1 MSKVLNLLKEK
12 ILIAD
17 GAMGTMLQDM
27 GLPFGYAPDLW
38 AVEEPEKVAAVHRK
52 YIDAGCNL
60 ITTDTFGTNRLKMA
74 EFGKDAAEV
83 AVAGVKLLKKA
94 IADSGKK
101 DVFAFLD
108 IGPTGRLLKPMG
120 DLDFNEAVNVF
131 AEVVKAGAD
140 AGADGI
146 IIETMSDLYEL
157 KAAVL
162 AAKENSSLP
171 VFCTM
176 VFDEKGKLLTGADV
190 ETAAATLEGLGA
202 DAIGLNCGMGPDG
215 MLPIVRRMRNACSL
229 PLIVNPN
236 AGLPKTKDGRT
247 YFDVTP
253 ELFAKSMEEI
263 LEYAS
268 VVGGCC
274 GTTPEHIKALG
285 EVAFGKAPNPIPEFN
300 KTVVTSYAQRVE
312 IGKKPVIIG
321 ERINPTGKKLFKEAL
336 KSGDGNYA
344 LREAA
349 KQEEAGAHILDV
361 NVGLPGIDEPKI
373 LEETVLGIQRITAL
387 PLQIDTSDS
396 AAMERALRVY
406 NGKPLINSVN
416 GKEESMNAVLPLVK
430 KYGGVVVALT
440 LDEDGI
446 PETPEGRLKIAKKIL
461 DKAAELGIQKR
472 DIIIDPLTLP
482 VSAGKEAAE
491 VTLTSLEM
499 IKNQLLVNTVLGV
512 SNVSFG
518 LPDRRLIN
526 SAFYT
531 LALEK
536 GLSCGIINPCSQDM
550 MAVYD
555 AYCAL
560 KGFDENFETY
570 IKRHAGEKAP
580 VAAASPVMSLGECII
595 KGMDTDSAK
604 SAEALSKNQ
613 DVLEII
619 ANEIVPALD
628 KVGKGFEEGSIF
640 LPQLLM
646 SAEAAKAAFDVL
658 TPLIKKEG
666 VQKGEKIVLATV
678 KGDIHDIGKNIVRVL
693 LENYQFDCIDLGKD
707 VPPEAVVDAVKKDN
721 VKLVGLSA
729 LMTTTVPSMEETI
742 ALLKKEC
749 PDTKVMVGGAV
760 MTADFA
766 KEIKAD
772 FYGKDAMEDVRIA
785 QKFFGV

>member
-52 YIDAGCNL
+52 YIDAGCNI

-550 MAVYD
+550 MAAYD

-613 DVLEII
+613 DVLDII

>member
-17 GAMGTMLQDM
+17 GAMGTMLQNM

-38 AVEEPEKVAAVHRK
+38 AVEEPEKVAAVHKK
-52 YIDAGCNL
+52 YIEAGANI

-74 EFGKDAAEV
+74 EYGRDAGEV
-83 AVAGVKLLKKA
+83 AAAGVKLLKKA
-94 IADSGKK
+94 ISESGRE

-120 DLDFNEAVNVF
+120 DLDFNEAVSVF
-131 AEVVKAGAD
+131 AETVRAGAE

-190 ETAAATLEGLGA
+190 ETAAATLEGLGV
-202 DAIGLNCGMGPDG
+202 DAIGLNCGMGPEG
-215 MLPIVRRMRNACSL
+215 MLPIVRRMRSACSL
-229 PLIVNPN
+229 PIIVNPN

-274 GTTPEHIKALG
+274 GTTPEHIKALAG
-285 EVAFGKAPNPIPEFN
+285 VAFGKSPNPIPEFN
-300 KTVVTSYAQRVE
+300 KTVVTSYAQRIE

-349 KQEEAGAHILDV
+349 KQEAAGAHILDV
-361 NVGLPGIDEPKI
+361 NVGLPGIDEPKV
-373 LEETVLGIQRITAL
+373 LEETVLAIQRITAL
-387 PLQIDTSDS
+387 PLQIDTSDTS
-396 AAMERALRVY
+396 AMERALRVY

-416 GKEESMNAVLPLVK
+416 GKEESMSAVLPLVK

-446 PETPEGRLKIAKKIL
+446 PETPEGRLKIAKRIIER
-461 DKAAELGIQKR
+461 AAALGIQKR

-482 VSAGKEAAE
+482 VSAGKEAAD

-499 IKNQLLVNTVLGV
+499 IKKELSVNTVLGV

-518 LPDRRLIN
+518 LPERRLIN

-536 GLSCGIINPCSQDM
+536 GLSCGIINPCSEDM
-550 MAVYD
+550 MAAYD
-555 AYCAL
+555 AFCAL
-560 KGFDENFETY
+560 KGQDENFETY
-570 IKRHAGEKAP
+570 IKRHAGEKAS
-580 VAAASPVMSLGECII
+580 VTVESPTMSLGECII

-604 SAEALSKNQ
+604 SAEALSKDM

-619 ANEIVPALD
+619 AKEIVPALD

-646 SAEAAKAAFDVL
+646 SAEAAKAAFDIL

-707 VPPEAVVDAVKKDN
+707 VPPEAVVAAVKKDN
-721 VKLVGLSA
+721 IKLVGLSA

-749 PDTKVMVGGAV
+749 PDTRVIVGGAV

-766 KEIKAD
+766 KEIGAD

>member
-52 YIDAGCNL
+52 YIDAGCNI

-361 NVGLPGIDEPKI
+361 NVGLPGIDEPEI

-550 MAVYD
+550 MAAYD

-604 SAEALSKNQ
+604 SAETLSKNQ
-613 DVLEII
+613 DVLDII

>member
-38 AVEEPEKVAAVHRK
+38 AVEEPEKVKAVHKK
-52 YIDAGCNL
+52 YIDAGANI

-74 EFGKDAAEV
+74 EYGKESADIAAK
-83 AVAGVKLLKKA
+83 AVTLLKEV
-94 IADSGKK
+94 IAESGRR

-120 DLDFNEAVNVF
+120 DLDFNEAVSVF
-131 AEVVKAGAD
+131 AETIKAGAE

-176 VFDEKGKLLTGADV
+176 VFDEKGKLLTGGDV

-202 DAIGLNCGMGPDG
+202 DAIGLNCGMGPEG
-215 MLPIVRRMRNACSL
+215 MIPIIRRMREACSL

-236 AGLPKTKDGRT
+236 AGLPKTKDGKT

-253 ELFAKSMEEI
+253 ESFAKTMEEI
-263 LEYAS
+263 LEYAA

-274 GTTPEHIKALG
+274 GTTPEHIKALAD
-285 EVAFGKAPNPIPEFN
+285 VTKGKSPNLVPPFN

-312 IGKKPVIIG
+312 ISEKPVIIG

-336 KSGDGNYA
+336 KSGDGDYV

-349 KQEEAGAHILDV
+349 KQEAAGAHILDV
-361 NVGLPGIDEPKI
+361 NVGLPGIDEAKV
-373 LEETVLGIQRITAL
+373 LEETVSAIQRITSL
-387 PLQIDTSDS
+387 PLQIDTSN
-396 AAMERALRVY
+396 AYAMEKALRVY

-416 GKEESMNAVLPLVK
+416 GKEESMEAVLPLVK

-446 PETPEGRLKIAKKIL
+446 PETPKGRLEIAKRIIDRAK
-461 DKAAELGIQKR
+461 ELGIQKR

-491 VTLTSLEM
+491 VTLASLEL
-499 IKNQLLVNTVLGV
+499 IKKELGVNTVLGV

-518 LPDRRLIN
+518 LPDRKIIN
-526 SAFYT
+526 SAFFT

-536 GLSCGIINPCSQDM
+536 GLSCGIINPCSEDM
-550 MAVYD
+550 MAAYD
-555 AYCAL
+555 AFCAV
-560 KGFDENFETY
+560 KGLDENFENY
-570 IKRHAGEKAP
+570 IKRHSGEKPASTD
-580 VAAASPVMSLGECII
+580 AAPVMSLGDCII
-595 KGMDTDSAK
+595 KGMDADSAK
-604 SAEALSKNQ
+604 SAKALSKDM

-619 ANEIVPALD
+619 AKEIVPALD

-666 VQKGEKIVLATV
+666 TQKGEKIVLATV
-678 KGDIHDIGKNIVRVL
+678 KGDIHDIGKNIVKVL

-707 VPPEAVVDAVKKDN
+707 VPPEAVVAAVKKDN

-729 LMTTTVPSMEETI
+729 LMTTTVPAMEETI

-749 PDTKVMVGGAV
+749 PDTKVIVGGAV

-766 KEIKAD
+766 EEIGAH
-772 FYGKDAMEDVRIA
+772 FYGRDAMEDVRIA
-785 QKFFGV
+785 QKLFGV

>member
-38 AVEEPEKVAAVHRK
+38 TVEEPEKVAAVHKR
-52 YIDAGCNL
+52 YIDAGCNI

-74 EFGKDAAEV
+74 EYGKDASQIA
-83 AVAGVKLLKKA
+83 AAGVKLLKKT
-94 IADSGKK
+94 ISESGRA

-120 DLDFNEAVNVF
+120 DLDFSEAVSVF
-131 AEVVKAGAD
+131 AETVKAGAE

-162 AAKENSSLP
+162 AAKENSTLP

-190 ETAAATLEGLGA
+190 ETAAATLESLGA

-215 MLPIVRRMRNACSL
+215 MLPIIRRMRKACSL

-236 AGLPKTKDGRT
+236 AGLPKTKDGKT

-253 ELFAKSMEEI
+253 EIFAKSMVEI
-263 LEYAS
+263 LEYAAI
-268 VVGGCC
+268 VGGCC
-274 GTTPEHIKALG
+274 GTTPEHIKALA
-285 EVAFGKAPNPIPEFN
+285 EIVSGKAPNPIPEFN
-300 KTVVTSYAQRVE
+300 KTVVTSYAQCVE

-361 NVGLPGIDEPKI
+361 NVGLPGIDESAV
-373 LEETVLGIQRITAL
+373 LEETVLAIQRITAL
-387 PLQIDTSDS
+387 PLQIDTSD
-396 AAMERALRVY
+396 ATAMERALRVY

-446 PETPEGRLKIAKKIL
+446 PETPEGRFEIAKKII
-461 DKAAELGIQKR
+461 DRANSLGIQKR

-482 VSAGKEAAE
+482 VSAGKDAAD
-491 VTLTSLEM
+491 VTLSSLEM
-499 IKNQLLVNTVLGV
+499 IKNELGVNTVLGV

-518 LPDRRLIN
+518 LPERGLIN

-536 GLSCGIINPCSQDM
+536 GLSCGIINPCSSDM
-550 MAVYD
+550 MAAYD

-560 KGFDENFETY
+560 KGFDENYETY
-570 IKRHAGEKAP
+570 IKRHANKKA
-580 VAAASPVMSLGECII
+580 VESTASPVMSLGECII

-604 SAEALSKNQ
+604 SAKALSESQ
-613 DVLEII
+613 DVLDII

-678 KGDIHDIGKNIVRVL
+678 KGDIHDIGKNIVKVL
-693 LENYQFDCIDLGKD
+693 LENYQFECIDLGKD
-707 VPPEAVVDAVKKDN
+707 VPPEAVVEAVKKDN
-721 VKLVGLSA
+721 IKLVGLSA

-749 PDTKVMVGGAV
+749 PDTKVIVGGAV
-760 MTADFA
+760 MTEDFS
-766 KEIKAD
+766 KEIGAD
-772 FYGKDAMEDVRIA
+772 FYGRDAMEDVRIA
-785 QKFFGV
+785 QKLFGV

>member
-17 GAMGTMLQDM
+17 GAMGTMLQNM

-38 AVEEPEKVAAVHRK
+38 AVEEPEKVAAVHKR
-52 YIDAGCNL
+52 YIDAGANI

-74 EFGKDAAEV
+74 EYGRDSGEV
-83 AVAGVKLLKKA
+83 AAAGVKLLKKA
-94 IADSGKK
+94 IAESGRE

-120 DLDFNEAVNVF
+120 DLDFNEAVSVF
-131 AEVVKAGAD
+131 AETVKAGAE

-190 ETAAATLEGLGA
+190 ETAAATLEGLGV
-202 DAIGLNCGMGPDG
+202 DAIGLNCGMGPEG
-215 MLPIVRRMRNACSL
+215 MLPIVRRMRSACSL
-229 PLIVNPN
+229 PIIVNPN

-263 LEYAS
+263 MEYAS

-274 GTTPEHIKALG
+274 GTTPEHIKALAG
-285 EVAFGKAPNPIPEFN
+285 VAFGKSPKPIPEFN
-300 KTVVTSYAQRVE
+300 KTVVTSYAQRIE

-349 KQEEAGAHILDV
+349 KQEAAGAHILDV
-361 NVGLPGIDEPKI
+361 NVGLPGIDEPKV
-373 LEETVLGIQRITAL
+373 LEETVLAIQRITAL
-387 PLQIDTSDS
+387 PLQIDTSDTS
-396 AAMERALRVY
+396 AMERALRVY

-416 GKEESMNAVLPLVK
+416 GKEESMSAVLPLVK

-446 PETPEGRLKIAKKIL
+446 PETPEGRLKIAKRIIER
-461 DKAAELGIQKR
+461 AAALGIQKR

-482 VSAGKEAAE
+482 VSAGKEAAD

-499 IKNQLLVNTVLGV
+499 IKKELSVNTVLGV

-518 LPDRRLIN
+518 LPERRLIN

-536 GLSCGIINPCSQDM
+536 GLSCGIINPCSEDM
-550 MAVYD
+550 MAAYD
-555 AYCAL
+555 AFCAL
-560 KGFDENFETY
+560 KGQDENFETY
-570 IKRHAGEKAP
+570 IKRHAGEKAS
-580 VAAASPVMSLGECII
+580 VTVESPTMSLGESII

-604 SAEALSKNQ
+604 SAEALSKDM

-619 ANEIVPALD
+619 AKEIVPALD

-646 SAEAAKAAFDVL
+646 SAEAAKSAFDIL

-678 KGDIHDIGKNIVRVL
+678 KGDIHDIGKNIVKVL

-707 VPPEAVVDAVKKDN
+707 VPPEAVVAAVKKDN
-721 VKLVGLSA
+721 IKLVGLSA

-749 PDTKVMVGGAV
+749 PDTRVIVGGAV

-766 KEIKAD
+766 KEIGAD

>member
-17 GAMGTMLQDM
+17 GAMGTMLQNM

-38 AVEEPEKVAAVHRK
+38 AVEEPEKVAAVHKK
-52 YIDAGCNL
+52 YIEAGANI

-74 EFGKDAAEV
+74 EYGRDAGEV
-83 AVAGVKLLKKA
+83 AAAGVKLLKKA
-94 IADSGKK
+94 IAESGRE

-120 DLDFNEAVNVF
+120 DLDFNEAVSVF
-131 AEVVKAGAD
+131 AETVKAGAE

-190 ETAAATLEGLGA
+190 ETAAATLEGLGV
-202 DAIGLNCGMGPDG
+202 DAIGLNCGMGPEG
-215 MLPIVRRMRNACSL
+215 MLPIVRRMRSACSL
-229 PLIVNPN
+229 PIIVNPN

-274 GTTPEHIKALG
+274 GTTPEHIKALAG
-285 EVAFGKAPNPIPEFN
+285 VAFGKSPKPIPEFN
-300 KTVVTSYAQRVE
+300 KTVVTSYAQRIE
-312 IGKKPVIIG
+312 IGKKTVIIG

-349 KQEEAGAHILDV
+349 KQEAAGAHILDV
-361 NVGLPGIDEPKI
+361 NVGLPGIDEPKV
-373 LEETVLGIQRITAL
+373 LEETVLAIQRITAL
-387 PLQIDTSDS
+387 PLQIDTSDTS
-396 AAMERALRVY
+396 AMERALRVY

-416 GKEESMNAVLPLVK
+416 GKEESMSAVLPLVK

-446 PETPEGRLKIAKKIL
+446 PETPEGRLKIAKRIIER
-461 DKAAELGIQKR
+461 AAALGIQKR

-482 VSAGKEAAE
+482 VSAGKEAAD

-499 IKNQLLVNTVLGV
+499 IKKELSVNTVLGV

-518 LPDRRLIN
+518 LPERRLIN

-536 GLSCGIINPCSQDM
+536 GLSCGIINPCSEDM
-550 MAVYD
+550 MAAYD
-555 AYCAL
+555 AFCAL
-560 KGFDENFETY
+560 KGQDENFETY
-570 IKRHAGEKAP
+570 IKRHAGEKAS
-580 VAAASPVMSLGECII
+580 VTVESPTMSLGECII

-604 SAEALSKNQ
+604 SAEALSKDM

-619 ANEIVPALD
+619 AKEIVPALD

-646 SAEAAKAAFDVL
+646 SAEAAKAAFDIL

-678 KGDIHDIGKNIVRVL
+678 KGDIHDIGKNIVKVL

-707 VPPEAVVDAVKKDN
+707 VPPEAVVAAVKKDN
-721 VKLVGLSA
+721 IKLVGLSA

-749 PDTKVMVGGAV
+749 PDTRVIVGGAV

-766 KEIKAD
+766 KEIGAD